1 MHHVSFAS
9 IESSMYKRRRL
20 NQPAI
25 PSAPDTAGDAL
36 LSSRHALV
44 NGRPFYRG
52 LADDD
57 DNRSA
62 LTFATDEQLM
72 ALKEA
77 DHVYFD
83 ATFKIVPAIY
93 YQLFTVFVP
102 FADTAFPVFYAL
114 MTRKSQD
121 AYRAVFNKVHNLVS
135 DFKPVSAMADYED
148 ASVAAPVTT
157 TTQPSLNPSTLHHP
171 QPQQLLSAPT
181 ILRCARCAS
190 SHNAPT
196 SHSCHVVMSFVDRMN
211 HK

>member
-1 MHHVSFAS
+1 MPSAVDDRPLRQIFDEVCRQSTSSTVHHVSFAS

-52 LADDD
+52 LTDDD

-83 ATFKIVPAIY
+83 ATFKVVPAIY
-93 YQLFTVFVP
+93 Y
-102 FADTAFPVFYAL
+102 
-114 MTRKSQD
+114 
-121 AYRAVFNKVHNLVS
+121 
-135 DFKPVSAMADYED
+135 
-148 ASVAAPVTT
+148 
-157 TTQPSLNPSTLHHP
+157 
-171 QPQQLLSAPT
+171 
-181 ILRCARCAS
+181 
-190 SHNAPT
+190 
-196 SHSCHVVMSFVDRMN
+196 
-211 HK
+211 

>member
-1 MHHVSFAS
+1 MSIIDSCKRKAQDDDRPLRQIFDEVCHQSISSAVHHVSFAS

-20 NQPAI
+20 NQSAL

-102 FADTAFPVFYAL
+102 FADAAFPVFYAL

-121 AYRAVFNKVHNLVS
+121 AYRAVFNKVYNLAP

-148 ASVAAPVTT
+148 ASVAALREVFGEVIMDAGF
-157 TTQPSLNPSTLHHP
+157 TLVRR
-171 QPQQLLSAPT
+171 LS
-181 ILRCARCAS
+181 S
-190 SHNAPT
+190 E
-196 SHSCHVVMSFVDRMN
+196 
-211 HK
+211 